1 MLMERQNKT
10 GSFKNV
16 KVILFFIILGFT
28 ALLPAKTGA
37 AEENTV
43 YKDGIYCYKILN
55 EGQKEAALIGLDST
69 KVIKELFIPGSAV
82 INGSEYRIAA
92 MGIDWIY
99 SHKPYDA
106 FYQGIT
112 KLSFAE
118 NFSGTLTIY
127 QGQFKNL
134 RTIEFR
140 GKSIPEEINVSLT
153 NLSFRSDFLF
163 IVPKGME
170 AAYSKVIHEYMNYG
184 VWSDL
189 YEKTIDLTPTIAAA
203 ETSDIEYGCFS
214 MDGLIYQVIS
224 SAKGKTGAVQL
235 IGVTGMLDYS
245 YLALPEKVTNNGY
258 TYKLTKLC
266 SFGLIACGATAVK
279 VPDSVT
285 EMESGV
291 FDYKV
296 ELLYLSKNCRIVP
309 SFLTTDENHASNLR
323 FVSIPEG
330 VTTIS
335 ARAFY
340 GSSENE
346 NSIILPT
353 TIKTLGEGSLKGF
366 DLVTFLNKKPI
377 GNISSAIKSG
387 ATVKVNKAS
396 VSTYKASLGSK
407 AKVIEAKNVVK
418 AAKLSVSKNSLQLDT
433 YKTYKLTGTLT
444 KGSNETVFWFSSDP
458 GIFELSSNGTINP
471 KQAGTAYAIAYTRT
485 SGLLKAVKVTVA
497 NKLITKDIYTYRIN
511 NAKLKT
517 VSLYSVKP
525 KDTTKELSIP
535 ETVSF
540 GNASYKVTG
549 ACADPDHPEVP
560 IISDKYAENKITK
573 ITFPKTITG
582 EVGYLG
588 ILKNMKSIVFLGT
601 KPPEWIKSWNGD
613 GGLLSFQAVIY
624 VPKNCVNAY
633 NKVILYSYGFSEEP
647 YSAANYSYL
656 YADFQ
661 ILENGSTQFDRFI
674 EDGILYRVT
683 KKAGS
688 KNGTV
693 AVAGADVNLKE
704 IKIKSTV
711 KHGSYSYDVTQ
722 INLGAFRECSAET
735 IILND
740 SVTKVELGVFG
751 EKVKH
756 IVWSGNCK
764 TIDSGIFSLSNDFYD
779 LNDNEQQE
787 LLAKNNYYALE
798 TFIIPFGVTEI
809 EPMVFDSGFG
819 NVKSVTVPASVTK
832 IGQDAFK
839 SITEVLYE

>member
-1 MLMERQNKT
+1 
-10 GSFKNV
+10 
-16 KVILFFIILGFT
+16 
-28 ALLPAKTGA
+28 
-37 AEENTV
+37 
-43 YKDGIYCYKILN
+43 
-55 EGQKEAALIGLDST
+55 
-69 KVIKELFIPGSAV
+69 
-82 INGSEYRIAA
+82 
-92 MGIDWIY
+92 
-99 SHKPYDA
+99 
-106 FYQGIT
+106 
-112 KLSFAE
+112 
-118 NFSGTLTIY
+118 
-127 QGQFKNL
+127 
-134 RTIEFR
+134 
-140 GKSIPEEINVSLT
+140 
-153 NLSFRSDFLF
+153 
-163 IVPKGME
+163 ME

-189 YEKTIDLTPTIAAA
+189 HEKTIDLTPTIAAA

-335 ARAFY
+335 TRAFY